1 MNASE
6 FLGFIGDSENKGKTF
21 IKYKDN
27 DAEGYEY
34 LGEWCKTT
42 NEILGRGIKI
52 YKLDDIYISCF
63 EDGRV
68 K

>member
-21 IKYKDN
+21 IKYKDKPF
-27 DAEGYEY
+27 EGYEY

-42 NEILGRGIKI
+42 K
-52 YKLDDIYISCF
+52 
-63 EDGRV
+63 
-68 K
+68 